1 MSEVA
6 VENINVADI
15 LGAEGATE
23 QVEQVKAAL
32 EADPEVSLLV
42 KAAETVEDV
51 YEIVKRYSKATLE
64 QVKVL
69 FEKTVDYFKE
79 TKSVLADEVL
89 DNVVGG
95 WSFSNWWNKNKAFV
109 LGGVVFVACVAAG
122 AVVGACLGGAAG
134 ALGGAAI
141 GVVVGSAL
149 GTATMTSILNSQQKK

>member
-15 LGAEGATE
+15 LGVEGATE
-23 QVEQVKAAL
+23 KVEQVKAAL
-32 EADPEVSLLV
+32 EADLEVSLLV

-79 TKSVLADEVL
+79 TKAILADEVL

-95 WSFSNWWNKNKAFV
+95 WSLSSWWNKNKAFIV
-109 LGGVVFVACVAAG
+109 GGVVLVACVAVG
-122 AVVGACLGGAAG
+122 TVVGAVTGGVAG
-134 ALGGAAI
+134 AMVGFGI
-141 GVVVGSAL
+141 GVVVGSAA
-149 GTATMTSILNSQQKK
+149 GSAARSAMMD

>member
-23 QVEQVKAAL
+23 KVEQVKAAL

-79 TKSVLADEVL
+79 TKAILVDEVL

-95 WSFSNWWNKNKAFV
+95 WSFSNWWNKNKAFIVGAAV
-109 LGGVVFVACVAAG
+109 LVACVAVG
-122 AVVGACLGGAAG
+122 TVVGAVTGGVAG
-134 ALGGAAI
+134 AMVGFGI
-141 GVVVGSAL
+141 GVVVGSAA
-149 GTATMTSILNSQQKK
+149 GSAARSAMMD

>member
-15 LGAEGATE
+15 LGVEGATE
-23 QVEQVKAAL
+23 KVEQVKAAL

-79 TKSVLADEVL
+79 TKAILADEVL

-95 WSFSNWWNKNKAFV
+95 WSLSSWWNKNKAFIV
-109 LGGVVFVACVAAG
+109 GGVVLVACVAVG
-122 AVVGACLGGAAG
+122 TVVGAVTGGVAG
-134 ALGGAAI
+134 AMVGFGI
-141 GVVVGSAL
+141 GVVVGSAA
-149 GTATMTSILNSQQKK
+149 GSAARSAMMD

>member
-15 LGAEGATE
+15 LGVEGATE
-23 QVEQVKAAL
+23 KVEQVKAAL
-32 EADPEVSLLV
+32 EADLEVSLLV